1 MEFIKSGKVKEIYN
15 AGENELEF
23 LFTDNV
29 SVFDCIIPRKIPNK
43 GETLCRTSAFWFEKL
58 KEVGIN
64 SHFIRLSAPNKM
76 RVKKVNVIYDYDKID
91 SQTVNYLIPLE
102 IIARYYVAGSLFR
115 RIKKGKIKPSELG
128 FDENYDVKYGDKLP
142 VPFIEC
148 TTKLEEY
155 DMELTDEEAVKMAG
169 LTADEFENLKKTVLK
184 IDNFIAENIKK
195 NNLIHV
201 DGKKEFAFDENRN
214 LIIIDTCGTMDE
226 DRFWDEEEYNKG
238 NIIELSKEFVRTYYE
253 KTGFKDEIEK
263 AKEDGMKL
271 PKIGPLPDELVEKT
285 SKLYTSMFERLTGDV
300 FQ

>member
-1 MEFIKSGKVKEIYN
+1 MEFIKSGKVKEIYS

-29 SVFDCIIPRKIPNK
+29 SVFDCIIPSKIPNK

-58 KEVGIN
+58 KKIGID

-115 RIKKGKIKPSELG
+115 RIKKGKINPAQLG
-128 FDENYDVKYGDKLP
+128 FDENHDVKYGDKLP
-142 VPFIEC
+142 SPFIEC

-169 LTADEFENLKKTVLK
+169 LTADEFENIKKTVLK
-184 IDNFIAENIKK
+184 IDDFIAQTVEK

-201 DGKKEFAFDENRN
+201 DGKKEFGFDENRN
-214 LIIIDTCGTMDE
+214 LIIIDTFGTMDE
-226 DRFWDEEEYNKG
+226 DRFWDKEEYNKG

-253 KTGFKDEIEK
+253 KTGFKDE
-263 AKEDGMKL
+263 
-271 PKIGPLPDELVEKT
+271 
-285 SKLYTSMFERLTGDV
+285 
-300 FQ
+300 